1 MSGPV
6 LFLKA
11 QVKGHTRRRNGRL
24 VFVSPYRTRVPPATP
39 DPTGQRDQRQPDLFG
54 DVTTHATLTE
64 PEYEEPDERLA
75 EPLEVRHHTPP
86 AADAPDLSSYDHIL
100 VMFSGG
106 KDSVAAVLSLLEQ
119 GAPRDRIEL
128 WHHDIDGHGET
139 FMDWP
144 ITPAYCRAFARAIGV
159 PIFFSYREGGFER
172 EMNRD
177 NAATARVVFEAPGG
191 EVGTAGGKSDKMG
204 TRKRF
209 PQVSADLS
217 TRWCSGALKV
227 DVGAAAIRNQ
237 PRFTGKRTL
246 VCTGE
251 RGEESPNRARYKTFE
266 PDRTHTQSRHVDHWR
281 PVHGWK
287 EGEVWE
293 AMRRNGVVAHPA
305 YHLGYGRLSCRH
317 CIFAS
322 EAQLATNRALYPES
336 FQRVAGYE
344 QAFNHTIHRSEN
356 VNQRADKGQPYAAA
370 LAHPELARLA
380 DSTEW
385 DGPMLIRPEDW
396 TMPAGAASK
405 DKAGPI

>member
-1 MSGPV
+1 MTRPI

-11 QVKGHTRRRNGRL
+11 QVKAHTRRLHGRL
-24 VFVSPYRTRVPPATP
+24 VYVSPYRTRVPSATP
-39 DPTGQRDQRQPDLFG
+39 DPTTRQDARQADLFA
-54 DVTTHATLTE
+54 DVTPAAVITA
-64 PEYEEPDERLA
+64 PEYEEPVARML
-75 EPLEVRHHTPP
+75 EPLEVRHHVAP
-86 AADAPDLSSYDHIL
+86 AANAPDLNSYDHIL

-106 KDSVAAVLSLLEQ
+106 KDSVATVLSLLEQ
-119 GAPRDRIEL
+119 GAPRDKIEL
-128 WHHDIDGHGET
+128 WHHDIDGHGQS

-177 NAATARVVFEAPGG
+177 GAATARVMFEQPGG
-191 EVGTAGGKSDKMG
+191 EVGTAGGKSDKLG
-204 TRKRF
+204 TRKKF

-251 RGEESPNRARYKTFE
+251 RGEESPNRARYQAFE

-281 PVHGWK
+281 PVHGWR
-287 EGEVWE
+287 EPEVWE
-293 AMRRNGVVAHPA
+293 SMRRNGVVPHPA
-305 YHLGYGRLSCRH
+305 YQLGYGRLSCRH

-322 EAQLATNRALYPES
+322 PAQLATNRDLYPAS
-336 FQRVAGYE
+336 FDRIAAYE
-344 QAFNHTIHRSEN
+344 RDFNHTIARNEN
-356 VNQRADKGQPYAAA
+356 VNDRADRGQVYAAA
-370 LAHPELARLA
+370 KANPALARLA

-385 DGPMLIRPEDW
+385 TVPMLIPPEQW
-396 TMPAGAASK
+396 TMPAGANSA
-405 DKAGPI
+405 DKAGPT

>member
-1 MSGPV
+1 MIHA

-11 QVKGHTRRRNGRL
+11 RVPGHTRHMHGRL
-24 VFVSPYRTRVPPATP
+24 VYVSPYTTRVPSAVPN
-39 DPTGQRDQRQPDLFG
+39 PTTRQDARQGDLFG
-54 DVTTHATLTE
+54 DVTTDSVLTP
-64 PEYEEPDERLA
+64 PEYEEPDERML
-75 EPLEVRHHTPP
+75 EPLEVRHHVAP
-86 AADAPDLSSYDHIL
+86 AADAPDLASYDHIL

-106 KDSVAAVLSLLEQ
+106 KDSVATVLTLLEQ
-119 GAPRDRIEL
+119 GVPREKIEL
-128 WHHDIDGHGET
+128 WHHDIDGHGQS

-177 NAATARVVFEAPGG
+177 NAATARVVFETPEG
-191 EVGTAGGKSDKMG
+191 ELGTAGGKSDKMG

-251 RGEESPNRARYKTFE
+251 RGQESPNRARYKTFE
-266 PDRTHTQSRHVDHWR
+266 PDRTSTQSRHVDHWR
-281 PVHGWK
+281 PVHHWH
-287 EGEVWE
+287 ESEVWE
-293 AMRRNGVVAHPA
+293 AMRRNGVVPHPA
-305 YHLGYGRLSCRH
+305 YQLGYGRLSCRH

-322 EAQLATNRALYPES
+322 QDQLATNRALYPES
-336 FQRVAGYE
+336 FKRVAGYE
-344 QAFNHTIHRSEN
+344 REFNSTIHRTEN
-356 VNQRADKGQPYAAA
+356 VNQRADKGQAYEAA
-370 LAHPELARLA
+370 LAHPELAKLA

-385 DGPMLIRPEDW
+385 TGPMLIPPERW
-396 TMPAGAASK
+396 KMPAGAAST
-405 DKAGPI
+405 DKAGPT